1 LPRPEREWADGG
13 RPGQGLGSERHR
25 SSERPSWPRQSPK
38 CLGFRLGENA
48 AKPVWA
54 RRGPRR
60 LKSIAF
66 DMCSGREW
74 TPEARRLESGA
85 KRKTP
90 GLENPDVLFELLR
103 VSARPRF
110 QHGRKCNGPQCFVFD
125 RDRAIVRDTGKLCLG
140 SCAIT
145 TKRYSTVVVFCARVS
160 SCTNALTERTGMHVS
175 TLWANCF
182 GGAVCS
188 HGVDIPPDC
197 SIAELSASETRFV

>member
-85 KRKTP
+85 KRKFQEIQQLKVGWTRMVRLYLMLVSPATP

-103 VSARPRF
+103 VSA
-110 QHGRKCNGPQCFVFD
+110 
-125 RDRAIVRDTGKLCLG
+125 
-140 SCAIT
+140 
-145 TKRYSTVVVFCARVS
+145 FCARVS

-182 GGAVCS
+182 GGAVRS
-188 HGVDIPPDC
+188 HGVDVPPDC